1 MRGFAPRERFM
12 NKLMSGTVLVLL
24 AVVGTAQAA
33 EDEGVY
39 LGKRGGVL
47 VQTDADFGGDDV
59 ATVYYEDDDEQ
70 DVKAGQGVALSIGGF
85 FRPIEDSRFRLEASI
100 GYKFVLTAAS
110 NADISLTR
118 TLLQLGAYYEWPTGF
133 YLGGGVV
140 QHLSPELNGDGFFE
154 DITFDDATGFNVEI
168 GWKWVALH
176 YTQMTYEHEFFE
188 DVDASSI
195 GIRATYRF
203 GQY

>member
-1 MRGFAPRERFM
+1 M
-12 NKLMSGTVLVLL
+12 NKMMSGALLALL
-24 AVVGTAQAA
+24 AVGGIAQAA
-33 EDEGVY
+33 EGGAEIP
-39 LGKRGGVL
+39 GKRGGL
-47 VQTDADFGGDDV
+47 LLQMDAEFGGDNV
-59 ATVYYEDDDEQ
+59 ATVYFEDDDEQ

-85 FRPIEDSRFRLEASI
+85 FRPIEDSRFRIEASV

-118 TLLQLGAYYEWPTGF
+118 TLLQVGGFYEWPNGV

-154 DITFDDATGFNVEI
+154 DITFDDATGVSFEI

-176 YTQMTYEHEFFE
+176 YTKMTYEHEFFE